1 MAREFLLPDLG
12 SGLKEGEIVRWLV
25 KVGDQVTTDDLL
37 CEVETEKAVIEVP
50 VPYDGT
56 VISLAAEEG
65 ESVPVGSVLAVF
77 DESGAAPESATPA
90 SSPSEVQQ
98 EPEPQPEQPS
108 AQASAS
114 DPPAL
119 NSVPPSRSP
128 PVTGERLR
136 AMPATRRLAKEK
148 NVDLTE
154 VTGTGRSGRITKKD
168 VLEWLKQEAQ
178 TRSDAPP
185 APAATAGERVRL
197 SKLRKTIAERM
208 SQSWREIPHIF
219 TRIEADAS
227 GFLEVRTTLSDV
239 YNKKMPVEA
248 LLIRAVLPALK
259 EFPEFN
265 ATLDGD
271 ELVLHKNYNI
281 SIAVDTDDG
290 LVLPTVHGADQLGML
305 QLTNRLVDLLPK
317 AVQRKASP
325 DELSGGTFT
334 VNNIGAL
341 GHLIGTS
348 IIPYGTTAILSVGR
362 AVEKP
367 VVRDGSIV
375 VVPMMEITL
384 SFDHR
389 VIDGGLAQKFMANVR
404 RNIEEAA
411 RLLA

>member
-1 MAREFLLPDLG
+1 MARKFLLPDLG

-25 KVGDQVTTDDLL
+25 TVGDEVTTEDLL
-37 CEVETEKAVIEVP
+37 CEIETEKAVIEVP

-56 VISLAAEEG
+56 VVSLACEEG
-65 ESVPVGSVLAVF
+65 ETVPVGSVLAVF
-77 DESGAAPESATPA
+77 DESGAALQDSAPA
-90 SSPSEVQQ
+90 SPPAAEQQPS
-98 EPEPQPEQPS
+98 EPEPV
-108 AQASAS
+108 QASA
-114 DPPAL
+114 PQFAAEPA
-119 NSVPPSRSP
+119 VPVLS
-128 PVTGERLR
+128 GERLR
-136 AMPATRRLAKEK
+136 AMPATRRLARESD
-148 NVDLTE
+148 VDLKK
-154 VTGTGRSGRITKKD
+154 VTGTGRNGRITKKD
-168 VLEWLKQEAQ
+168 VLEWLKSESQ
-178 TRSDAPP
+178 TVSTDV
-185 APAATAGERVRL
+185 PAAAAVGERIRL

-281 SIAVDTDDG
+281 SVAVDTDDG

-305 QLTNRLVDLLPK
+305 QLTNRLVDLLPR

-325 DELSGGTFT
+325 NELSGGTFT

-367 VVRDGSIV
+367 IVRDGGIV
-375 VVPMMEITL
+375 VAPMMEITL

>member
-1 MAREFLLPDLG
+1 VEDSAPAGLPSPAQQPPNPKPARTPTPQADLV
-12 SGLKEGEIVRWLV
+12 S
-25 KVGDQVTTDDLL
+25 
-37 CEVETEKAVIEVP
+37 
-50 VPYDGT
+50 
-56 VISLAAEEG
+56 
-65 ESVPVGSVLAVF
+65 
-77 DESGAAPESATPA
+77 AAPVLSG
-90 SSPSEVQQ
+90 V
-98 EPEPQPEQPS
+98 
-108 AQASAS
+108 
-114 DPPAL
+114 
-119 NSVPPSRSP
+119 
-128 PVTGERLR
+128 RLR

-148 NVDLTE
+148 AVDLNE

-168 VLEWLKQEAQ
+168 VLEWLKLEAQ
-178 TRSDAPP
+178 TTKSGVPEQAV
-185 APAATAGERVRL
+185 AGQRVRL

-208 SQSWREIPHIF
+208 SQSWREIPHVF

-227 GFLEVRTTLSDV
+227 GFLEVRKTLSDV

-271 ELVLHKNYNI
+271 ELVLHKHYNI

-290 LVLPTVHGADQLGML
+290 LVLPTVHGADQLGMV
-305 QLTNRLVDLLPK
+305 QLTNHLIDLLPK

-348 IIPYGTTAILSVGR
+348 IIPWGMTAILSVGR

-367 VVRDGSIV
+367 VVRDGAIV
-375 VVPMMEITL
+375 IIPMMEVTL

-389 VIDGGLAQKFMANVR
+389 VIDGGMAQRFMANVR

>member
-12 SGLKEGEIVRWLV
+12 SGLKEGEVVRWLV
-25 KVGDQVTTDDLL
+25 KVGDQVTTEDLL

-56 VISLAAEEG
+56 VISLAVDEG

-77 DESGAAPESATPA
+77 DESGGTLESTASE
-90 SSPSEVQQ
+90 SSPTETQTVSG
-98 EPEPQPEQPS
+98 PQTEHETDR
-108 AQASAS
+108 ASARPAAS
-114 DPPAL
+114 DY
-119 NSVPPSRSP
+119 VPP
-128 PVTGERLR
+128 PVSQPVSGERLR

-154 VTGTGRSGRITKKD
+154 VTGTGRSGRIIKKD
-168 VLEWLKQEAQ
+168 VLEWLKREAQ
-178 TRSDAPP
+178 TQSDAPP
-185 APAATAGERVRL
+185 AAVAAVGERIRL

-208 SQSWREIPHIF
+208 SQSWREIPHVF

-227 GFLEVRTTLSDV
+227 GFLEVRKTLSDV

-271 ELVLHKNYNI
+271 ELVLHKHYNI

-290 LVLPTVHGADQLGML
+290 LVLPTVHGADQLGMV
-305 QLTNRLVDLLPK
+305 QLTNHLIDLLPK

-348 IIPYGTTAILSVGR
+348 IIPLGMTAILSVGR

-367 VVRDGSIV
+367 VVRDGAIV
-375 VVPMMEITL
+375 IIPMMEVTL

-389 VIDGGLAQKFMANVR
+389 VIDGGMAQRFMANVR